1 MVIIVFAVLHLHI
14 SIVVHKLIF
23 WRASAWIASNEGTV
37 SRCVFVLCGSS
48 LTLKRCQ
55 TAIVPQSKLTR
66 SRVRIGKGQRAQSVQ
81 TDWYR
86 SEEVG
91 ARDQSKDF
99 FVYFITESNPYYLY
113 NLTYRNVDNL
123 YLFFRENTPL
133 LIWNKLG
140 IPSSWYKVILT
151 TCPYK
156 PCS

>member
-23 WRASAWIASNEGTV
+23 WRASAWIASNEGNM
-37 SRCVFVLCGSS
+37 SRCVFVPCGSS

-86 SEEVG
+86 S
-91 ARDQSKDF
+91 
-99 FVYFITESNPYYLY
+99 VYFITESNPYYLY

-140 IPSSWYKVILT
+140 ILSSWFKVILT